1 MRAMR
6 WLLIPILVGGV
17 SGVAMADFKNLQVLP
32 KTLSKD
38 EMKALMKAQA
48 RALGVECDHC
58 HDVPDMASDKLE
70 NKKIARKMMQMT
82 AELDSKWIKGWKGAE
97 KHPVTCGTCH
107 QGHES
112 PPTFVPPAGDASDK
126 DKK

>member
-6 WLLIPILVGGV
+6 WLMIPILVGGA
-17 SGVAMADFKNLQVLP
+17 SGVALADWKNLQVLP

-38 EMKALMKAQA
+38 EMKALMKGQA
-48 RALGVECDHC
+48 KALGVECDFC
-58 HDVPDMASDKLE
+58 HDVPDMASDKNE
-70 NKKIARKMMQMT
+70 KKQVARKMIQMT
-82 AELDSKWIKGWKGAE
+82 NEINQKWITGWKGAD
-97 KHPVTCGTCH
+97 KNKITCGTCH

-112 PPTFVPPAGDASDK
+112 PPKFTPPAGGDK